1 MDSFKFKRLPILD
14 TLEIFHSENEH
25 SYFPFHFH
33 DVFCISLIT
42 KGIEQFIT
50 KEDESFALSGNISI
64 TNPGEVHR
72 NKSALSNGYS
82 YKTIYISPD
91 LLTYLNGGRHV
102 NKIQRVI
109 NNPNLFNHLSMLI
122 DMENVTADFWGK
134 SIALLLQYQE
144 KNTHLH
150 LPVKV
155 DRFESINELI
165 DQNKGERICTKQLC
179 SLFYMS
185 QYHFIREFKRAKGVS
200 PQTFIMLKRLQ
211 NVKKDV
217 LKTSSL
223 KDIAWSNGFYDISHL
238 NYSFKKFFGVSA
250 YAYINSNILH

>member
-1 MDSFKFKRLPILD
+1 MDNFKFKRLPILD
-14 TLEIFHSENEH
+14 SLEIFHSENEH

-50 KEDESFALSGNISI
+50 TEDESFAFSGSISI
-64 TNPGEVHR
+64 TNPGEVHQ
-72 NKSALSNGYS
+72 NKSALCNGYS

-91 LLTYLNGGRHV
+91 LLIYLNSGKRV
-102 NKIQRVI
+102 NRLQRVI
-109 NNPNLFNHLSMLI
+109 NNPLLFNRLSRLI
-122 DMENVTADFWGK
+122 DIESVTADFWGK

-144 KNTHLH
+144 KNTHL
-150 LPVKV
+150 PAKV
-155 DRFESINELI
+155 DRFEFINELI
-165 DQNKGERICTKQLC
+165 AQNKGERICTKQLC
-179 SLFYMS
+179 NLFYMS
-185 QYHFIREFKRAKGVS
+185 PYHFIREFKRAKGIS

-217 LKTSSL
+217 LRTSSL